1 MYSDN
6 KLFWFFNLELHRVG
20 ELAVAEGELDTEV
33 LLQQRD
39 LVDGGNEGLVDRVLV
54 SLALSVNGLLL
65 LL

>member
-1 MYSDN
+1 M
-6 KLFWFFNLELHRVG
+6 G
-20 ELAVAEGELDTEV
+20 ELAVAESELDTEI

-39 LVDGGNEGLVDRVLV
+39 LVDGGNEGLVDGVLV